1 MKVTVRYQTQLRR
14 ALGVDSERV
23 EVAPGCRLTDLLVQL
38 TQRHGEQFRRLSAAV
53 LCFVGDK
60 QVMPA
65 QAPPL
70 EEGEVITL
78 LAPMAGG

>member
-1 MKVTVRYQTQLRR
+1 
-14 ALGVDSERV
+14 
-23 EVAPGCRLTDLLVQL
+23 LTDLLVQL